1 MDWYRPHGGRKGVA
15 KVDQSSRIDPERVR
29 HPQPKEV
36 KKKNRTGVRMAVR
49 LLVHHMVSH

>member
-29 HPQPKEV
+29 HPQPKDE
-36 KKKNRTGVRMAVR
+36 KKTA
-49 LLVHHMVSH
+49 LVSG